1 MKALWLIV
9 GVLLVVFG
17 GVFTFQGLG
26 YLGGSSM
33 TGDTTWAVIGPILAV
48 VGLVLVVLVV
58 LVVLAVLGAR
68 RRLAFRKRPRRF
80 RRSGQ

>member
-48 VGLVLVVLVV
+48 VGLVLVVL
-58 LVVLAVLGAR
+58 AVLGAR